1 MIKKLTGAV
10 ALSLMATTALAG
22 GVERSNQS
30 VAAIFAEGNNI
41 TFSFGSVRPNVT
53 GNLAANGSVSGDM
66 GGDYTQTGFSAKM
79 DISDNLSFA
88 LIQDQPYGANVDYTG
103 ATFVAA
109 PPAPASA
116 LNYPFVGTT
125 ASIKSSSI
133 TGILR
138 YAMDNG
144 VSVYAGLRNTSIDA
158 NATVTPLSYSLTSA
172 EGSGSG
178 YLAGVAYEIP
188 EIALRVSLT
197 YNSEIDM
204 TMNTVEA
211 VGGASTTQ
219 ISTPKSWHLE
229 AQSGIA
235 ENTLLFGSV
244 RWVNWSAFSFD
255 PTNYPLATPLLSYSN
270 DSYTYTLGV
279 GRRLNENWSASVSA
293 RHEAAQ
299 GGLGTNLSPT
309 DGSTGITLGARYEQ
323 DGFTIS
329 GGVNYTWLGDTT
341 TDTIGAT
348 FTDNYAVGAG
358 LSVGY
363 NF

>member
-1 MIKKLTGAV
+1 TGA
-10 ALSLMATTALAG
+10 LSLTLMATTAMAG

-30 VAAIFAEGNNI
+30 VAALFADGNQI
-41 TFSFGSVRPNVT
+41 TFSLGRVQPNVT
-53 GNLAANGSVSGDM
+53 GNLLANGSVSGDM
-66 GGDYTQTGFSAKM
+66 GGDYTQGGFSAKM
-79 DISDNLSFA
+79 DIGEKLSFA
-88 LIQDQPYGANVDYTG
+88 LIQDQPYGASVDYTG

-109 PPAPASA
+109 PPAPSSA

-125 ASIKSSSI
+125 ATITSKST

-138 YAMDNG
+138 YSMDNG
-144 VSVYAGLRNTSIDA
+144 VSVYGGIRRTSISA
-158 NATVTPLSYSLTSA
+158 AAAITPVMYVLDSA
-172 EGSGSG
+172 EGSGGG
-178 YLAGVAYEIP
+178 YLAGVAYEMP

-197 YNSEIDM
+197 YNSSIDM
-204 TMNTVEA
+204 TMATVEN
-211 VGGASTTQ
+211 GGTNSSTQ

-244 RWVNWSAFSFD
+244 RWVNWSAFSFS
-255 PTNYPLATPLLSYSN
+255 PTNYPANPLLSYSD

-293 RHEAAQ
+293 RHESAK

-309 DGSTGITLGARYEQ
+309 DGSTGVTLGARYEQ
-323 DGFTIS
+323 DGFSIS
-329 GGVNYTWLGDTT
+329 GGLNYTWLGDTT

-348 FTDNYAVGAG
+348 FANNYVVGAG